1 MCNDSIK
8 SILLMKKEERDSLRG
23 DVIEVSGDMRGLE
36 NCLCQR
42 LECQAGDEL
51 GSPKIGG
58 I

>member
-1 MCNDSIK
+1 MLI
-8 SILLMKKEERDSLRG
+8 KKEERDSLRG
-23 DVIEVSGDMRGLE
+23 GVIEVSGDVRGLE